1 MTKEQIVTIANYTST
16 PFYLYDL
23 NVVKDK
29 VKQIKDNLPN
39 FNLLYSIKANPHYS
53 IVNLFNRLGVG
64 FDVASTNELRIA
76 LSEGCNPNNIYYSA
90 PGKTVDDLRFSI
102 NKCHIIADSLNEL
115 HNINSIANSS
125 GCTLKVGIRLNI
137 QNERMCQSIHEV
149 MSGFSSKFG
158 MNIEECS
165 VINKNNFPYLEI
177 NGVHIYFGSQLL
189 DVDLIC
195 SNFHII
201 ANQVLNLTKDY
212 NIEFVNFGGGFG
224 IPYEQSEQCID
235 MDQLSDLI
243 NEDSA
248 IQKLFSTSIILNLE
262 LGRYLVAECGYFVSR
277 IIDVKTSFNKKYAII
292 DGGMHAFYRPIM
304 TGNFHDVIQFCSKGE
319 LESVTLV
326 GRLCTP
332 IDKYYDDF
340 LLYPVSAGDLI
351 VFRNAGA
358 YGFSMSLLNFI
369 SYDKPTEIIIE
380 GSL

>member
-1 MTKEQIVTIANYTST
+1 MTKEQIVAIANYTST

-29 VKQIKDNLPN
+29 VKQIKESLPN
-39 FNLLYSIKANPHYS
+39 FNLLYSIKANPHPS
-53 IVNLFNRLGVG
+53 IVNLLNRLGVG
-64 FDVASTNELRIA
+64 FDVASANELRIA
-76 LSEGCNPNNIYYSA
+76 LSEGSNPNNIYYSA
-90 PGKTVDDLRFSI
+90 PGKTIDDLRFSI

-115 HNINSIANSS
+115 HNINSIAYSS
-125 GCTLKVGIRLNI
+125 GSTLKVGIRLNI
-137 QNERMCQSIHEV
+137 QNERMCQSTHEV
-149 MSGFSSKFG
+149 MSGFPSKFG

-165 VINKNNFPYLEI
+165 AINKKNFPYLEI

-189 DVDLIC
+189 DVDLIW

-235 MDQLSDLI
+235 VDQLSGLI

-248 IQKLFSTSIILNLE
+248 IQKLFSTSIICNLE
-262 LGRYLVAECGYFVSR
+262 LGRFLVAECGYFVSK

-292 DGGMHAFYRPIM
+292 DGGMNAFYRPIM
-304 TGNFHDVIQFCSKGE
+304 TGDFHDVIQFCSKGKPE
-319 LESVTLV
+319 LVTLV

-332 IDKYYDDF
+332 IDEYYDKF
-340 LLYPVSAGDLI
+340 LLFPVSVGDLI
-351 VFRNAGA
+351 AFRNAGA

-369 SYDKPTEIIIE
+369 SYDKPKEIIIE
-380 GSL
+380 GPL

>member
-1 MTKEQIVTIANYTST
+1 M
-16 PFYLYDL
+16 
-23 NVVKDK
+23 
-29 VKQIKDNLPN
+29 
-39 FNLLYSIKANPHYS
+39 
-53 IVNLFNRLGVG
+53 FNRLGVG

-277 IIDVKTSFNKKYAII
+277 IIDVKT
-292 DGGMHAFYRPIM
+292 
-304 TGNFHDVIQFCSKGE
+304 
-319 LESVTLV
+319 
-326 GRLCTP
+326 
-332 IDKYYDDF
+332 
-340 LLYPVSAGDLI
+340 
-351 VFRNAGA
+351 
-358 YGFSMSLLNFI
+358 
-369 SYDKPTEIIIE
+369 
-380 GSL
+380 